1 MYFTLISIFIW
12 TNLGI
17 IFFYTKFN
25 TKLEKN
31 GFSPSLCHISKVR
44 LDGGDGFVKKLF
56 IEHVREQ
63 LSEDLKIGDI
73 VERHMEDG
81 DVVLFNR
88 QPSLHKM
95 SIMSHKAKVICGR

>member
-1 MYFTLISIFIW
+1 M
-12 TNLGI
+12 
-17 IFFYTKFN
+17 
-25 TKLEKN
+25 
-31 GFSPSLCHISKVR
+31 R

-95 SIMSHKAKVICGR
+95 SIMSHKAKVICGGKRQLQGKPTS